1 MNRKQI
7 IVCLIVTSIMAL
19 FMVHSPKYLMSSRK
33 LLTLQRDEENTEQ
46 YQGII
51 EVWHIVGFK
60 PYRDSL
66 GSWVSN
72 TAKQLE
78 KRHSGVY
85 LEVDSITMEEYEA
98 RIARG
103 EQPDVF
109 SFPLGSV
116 YAEQLGELNTNF
128 PALRGNLAATG
139 QYDGRLYGIPYAAS
153 GYLIVHNQRLM
164 QERGA
169 DAESISK
176 FLKKGEA
183 NSAGDP
189 VQACIWGI
197 IGEVRSEEEFLQ
209 EKAVSAFLDARAAGD
224 LFKKVQNGK
233 GFPFETACCSNY
245 SDQVQL
251 VGVNVNIETA
261 KLPYIYELIDL
272 CLSRENQ
279 QKLMDI
285 GIMPAIA
292 EITRE
297 KSDDEAIDQLFD
309 ELEDIAAPNTFLY
322 KTYREQLQI
331 SAIEAMLGS
340 ESAKKDLDLRL
351 IELVRGAAIK

>member
-7 IVCLIVTSIMAL
+7 IVSLIVTSIMAV
-19 FMVHSPKYLMSSRK
+19 FMVLSPKYLMSSRT

-60 PYRDSL
+60 PYRGSL

-116 YAEQLGELNTNF
+116 FAEQLGELNTIF

-169 DAESISK
+169 DAESVSTL
-176 FLKKGEA
+176 LKKGEA

-197 IGEVRSEEEFLQ
+197 IGEVRPEEEFFQ
-209 EKAVSAFLDARAAGD
+209 EKAVSAFMDARAAGD
-224 LFKKVQNGK
+224 LFQKVQNGK
-233 GFPFETACCSNY
+233 GFPLETACCSNY

-297 KSDDEAIDQLFD
+297 KVDDEAIDQLFD

>member
-7 IVCLIVTSIMAL
+7 IVSLIVTSIMAV
-19 FMVHSPKYLMSSRK
+19 FMVLSPKYLMLSRS

-60 PYRDSL
+60 PYRGSL

-116 YAEQLGELNTNF
+116 YAEQLGELNSDF
-128 PALRGNLAATG
+128 PALKGNLAATG

-169 DAESISK
+169 DAESISTL
-176 FLKKGEA
+176 LKKGEA

-189 VQACIWGI
+189 VQACIWGT
-197 IGEVRSEEEFLQ
+197 IGEVRPEEEFLQ

-224 LFKKVQNGK
+224 LFQKVKNGK

>member
-7 IVCLIVTSIMAL
+7 VASLIMTIIMAA
-19 FMVHSPKYLMSSRK
+19 FMILSPKYFMSSRTM
-33 LLTLQRDEENTEQ
+33 LTLQQSKENKEQ
-46 YQGII
+46 FHGII
-51 EVWHIVGFK
+51 TVWHIVGFK
-60 PYRDSL
+60 SYRGSL

-85 LEVDSITMEEYEA
+85 LEVDSITMEEYQA

-109 SFPLGSV
+109 SYPLGSV
-116 YAEQLGELNTNF
+116 YAEQLGELNSDF
-128 PALRGNLAATG
+128 PALRGNLAGVG
-139 QYDGRLYGIPYAAS
+139 QYDGRLHGIPYAAS

-164 QERGA
+164 QEMGA
-169 DAESISK
+169 DAENISII
-176 FLKKGEA
+176 LKNGEA
-183 NSAGDP
+183 DFAGDP
-189 VQACIWGI
+189 VQACIWGLT
-197 IGEVRSEEEFLQ
+197 GEARPAEDFIQ
-209 EKAVSAFLDARAAGD
+209 EKAVSAFVDARAAGD
-224 LFKKVQNGK
+224 MFRKVQNGN
-233 GFPFETACCSNY
+233 GFPFETISCSNY
-245 SDQVQL
+245 SDLVQL
-251 VGVNVNIETA
+251 IGVNANTERA

-272 CLSRENQ
+272 CLSSENQ

-297 KSDDEAIDQLFD
+297 MSDDEAIDQLFD

>member
-7 IVCLIVTSIMAL
+7 VVSLIMTIIMAA
-19 FMVHSPKYLMSSRK
+19 FMILSPKYFMSSRT
-33 LLTLQRDEENTEQ
+33 LLTLQRDEQNTEQ

-60 PYRDSL
+60 PYRGSL

-85 LEVDSITMEEYEA
+85 LEVDSITMEEYQA

-109 SFPLGSV
+109 SYPLGSV
-116 YAEQLGELNTNF
+116 YAEQLSELHADF
-128 PALRGNLAATG
+128 PALRGNLAAVG
-139 QYDGRLYGIPYAAS
+139 QYDGRLYGVAYGAS

-169 DAESISK
+169 DAESISII
-176 FLKKGEA
+176 LKNGEA
-183 NSAGDP
+183 DFAGDP
-189 VQACIWGI
+189 VQACIWGLT
-197 IGEVRSEEEFLQ
+197 GEARPAEDFIQ
-209 EKAVSAFLDARAAGD
+209 EKAVSSFVDARAAGD
-224 LFKKVQNGK
+224 LFQKVQNGK
-233 GFPFETACCSNY
+233 GFPFETVSCGNY
-245 SDQVQL
+245 SDLVQL
-251 VGVNVNIETA
+251 IGVNVNIETA
-261 KLPYIYELIDL
+261 KLPYIYEFIDL
-272 CLSRENQ
+272 CLSADNQ

-285 GIMPAIA
+285 GIMPAVLEIKCEKA
-292 EITRE
+292 E
-297 KSDDEAIDQLFD
+297 DEAIAQLFN
-309 ELEDIAAPNTFLY
+309 ELEDIAAPNSFLY

-331 SAIEAMLGS
+331 SAVEAMLGS
-340 ESAKKDLDLRL
+340 ESAKKDLELRL
-351 IELVRGAAIK
+351 TELVRGAAIK

>member
-7 IVCLIVTSIMAL
+7 IVSLIVTSIMAV
-19 FMVHSPKYLMSSRK
+19 FMVLSPKYLMLSRS

-60 PYRDSL
+60 PYRGSL

-128 PALRGNLAATG
+128 PALRGNLAVTG

-169 DAESISK
+169 DAESISTL
-176 FLKKGEA
+176 LKKGEA

-189 VQACIWGI
+189 VQACIWGT
-197 IGEVRSEEEFLQ
+197 IGEVRPEEEFLQ

-224 LFKKVQNGK
+224 LFQKVKNGK

>member
-7 IVCLIVTSIMAL
+7 IVSLIVTSIMAL
-19 FMVHSPKYLMSSRK
+19 FMVHSPKCFMSSRT
-33 LLTLQRDEENTEQ
+33 LLTLQRDDENTEQ

-60 PYRDSL
+60 PYRGSL

-78 KRHSGVY
+78 KRHNGVY
-85 LEVDSITMEEYEA
+85 LEVDSITMEEYQA

-116 YAEQLGELNTNF
+116 YAEQLGELNINF

-169 DAESISK
+169 DAESISTL
-176 FLKKGEA
+176 LKKGEA

-189 VQACIWGI
+189 VQACIWGT
-197 IGEVRSEEEFLQ
+197 IGEVRPEEEFLQ

-224 LFKKVQNGK
+224 LFQKVQSGK

-261 KLPYIYELIDL
+261 KLPYIYELINL
-272 CLSRENQ
+272 CLSSENQ

-297 KSDDEAIDQLFD
+297 KIDDEAIDQLFD
-309 ELEDIAAPNTFLY
+309 ELEDIAAPNSFLY
-322 KTYREQLQI
+322 KSYRELLQL